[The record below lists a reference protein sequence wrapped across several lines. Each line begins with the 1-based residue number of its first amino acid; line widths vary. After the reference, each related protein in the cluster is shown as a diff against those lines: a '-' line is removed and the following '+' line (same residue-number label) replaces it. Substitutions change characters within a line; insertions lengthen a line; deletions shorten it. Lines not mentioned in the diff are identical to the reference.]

1 METIFDYNPTEEE
14 LGRFNLRTQKQ
25 IDEIKRL
32 YEEYPDVDSIN
43 YQLGLLFAIRGDKR
57 KANKYWS
64 YIKDKSMLSTLIQ
77 DF

>member
-1 METIFDYNPTEEE
+1 METIFDYNPTDGE

-25 IDEIKRL
+25 IDEMKCF
-32 YEEYPDVDSIN
+32 YEEYPDADSIN
-43 YQLGLLFAIRGDKR
+43 YQLGLLFSMRGDKR

-64 YIKDKSMLSTLIQ
+64 CIKDKRMLSTLIQ